1 MWLLTKCA
9 RAADA
14 RGVRVTGT
22 EIVGLVPKRT
32 LIDAGKYFLRKQ
44 HRSVGIPDSE
54 IIRIAIKSMGLD
66 QLGEFDPKQKVIE
79 YLIEDKNAKRL
90 VDLTAR
96 GFAEETASESPAP
109 AAALSPPIWAHSRP
123 ALGTMVANL
132 SAHKAAYGD
141 RWEEFSNAAECGQD
155 LMERLLHL
163 VDEDTEA
170 FNRIMDVFGMPKKTD
185 AEKAAR
191 AKAMEEATLY
201 ATEVSL
207 AHNADSLRDI
217 QPRAQ
222 HGRKRQP
229 RLCHRCRRRRP
240 CSKSCSARSIP

>member
-1 MWLLTKCA
+1 
-9 RAADA
+9 
-14 RGVRVTGT
+14 
-22 EIVGLVPKRT
+22 
-32 LIDAGKYFLRKQ
+32 
-44 HRSVGIPDSE
+44 
-54 IIRIAIKSMGLD
+54 MGLD

-109 AAALSPPIWAHSRP
+109 GGGSISAYMGALAA

-132 SAHKAAYGD
+132 SAHKAAYDD

-155 LMERLLHL
+155 LMERLPHL

-201 ATEVSL
+201 ATEVPF

-240 CSKSCSARSIP
+240 CDRRAAVRGAFLNVKINAAGLKDTAKAQELIAKGADIEAEAARLEQEILAIVESKI